1 MVTIFPVISTPK
13 IAQQQRRQLD
23 GLAIANKAIYLLQ
36 KKYQASKV
44 LLFGSL
50 TETEKVRRNSD
61 IDLAVWDLDDQDY
74 YQALGDLQDLS
85 DSFLFDLIQFE
96 SAQSS
101 LQTKIIQSGLSVEDF
116 PIVSIAPQRQMTN
129 IQYAVLIGQIR
140 QELEEIDKL
149 VENNQR
155 LLQKLRAT
163 QDEDYLGS
171 IALNLHSFY
180 SGAERIF
187 KQIAQTV
194 DQSVPD
200 TADWHRQLLRQMTA
214 DLDGLRPFVITKETK
229 NLLDEYCSFRHV
241 VRNIYS
247 TNLKFKRLE
256 ELAENLPM
264 CFKSLRIDLKNFTAS
279 ISIQ

>member
-1 MVTIFPVISTPK
+1 MATIFPVISTPEITK
-13 IAQQQRRQLD
+13 QRRQSA
-23 GLAIANKAIYLLQ
+23 GLAIATKGIYLLQ
-36 KKYQASKV
+36 KKYRASKV

-50 TETEKVRRNSD
+50 TTAKKVRENSD
-61 IDLAVWDLDDQDY
+61 IDLAVWDLDDRDY

-85 DSFLFDLIQFE
+85 DRFSFDLVQFE

-101 LQTKIIQSGLSVEDF
+101 LQTKIIQSGLSLEDF
-116 PIVSIAPQRQMTN
+116 PIISIAPQRQMTN

-140 QELEEIDKL
+140 QELEEVEKL

-163 QDEDYLGS
+163 QDEDFLGS

-187 KQIAQTV
+187 KQIAQTI

-214 DLDGLRPFVITKETK
+214 DIDGLRPSVITKETK

-256 ELAENLPM
+256 ELAESLPM
-264 CFKSLRIDLKNFTAS
+264 CFGSLRIDLENFTS
-279 ISIQ
+279 FISI

>member
-1 MVTIFPVISTPK
+1 MATIFPVISTPK
-13 IAQQQRRQLD
+13 IEQQQRRQLE
-23 GLAIANKAIYLLQ
+23 GLAIATKAIYLLQ

-50 TETEKVRRNSD
+50 TAAEKIRKNSD
-61 IDLAVWDLDDQDY
+61 IDLAVWDLDDRDY
-74 YQALGDLQDLS
+74 YQALSKLQDLS
-85 DSFLFDLIQFE
+85 DSFLFDLVQFE

-101 LQTKIIQSGLSVEDF
+101 LQTKIIHSGLSVEDF
-116 PIVSIAPQRQMTN
+116 PVISIEPQRQMTN

-140 QELEEIDKL
+140 QELEEIEKL

-187 KQIAQTV
+187 KQIAQTI

-214 DLDGLRPFVITKETK
+214 DIDSLRPLVITKETK

-264 CFKSLRIDLKNFTAS
+264 CFDSLQIDLENFTVF
-279 ISIQ
+279 ISI